1 MRARL
6 AGNKLNPRYTLE
18 WAGTPESREQM
29 MEQSDELRPCPFCGS
44 GALCDFPDAYTTWQ
58 IMCDNNN
65 CPVDLWVWGFSSR
78 EAAIAAWNTR
88 ADDGLREALQ
98 MTERPE
104 KVKA

>member
-1 MRARL
+1 
-6 AGNKLNPRYTLE
+6 
-18 WAGTPESREQM
+18 
-29 MEQSDELRPCPFCGS
+29 
-44 GALCDFPDAYTTWQ
+44 
-58 IMCDNNN
+58 MCDNNN